1 VIKNEAVGCDMSRS
15 RQLKEA
21 EKDAASNPGAP
32 AARRPVSSR
41 VVAPRPQA
49 LTQAQL
55 DARARVV
62 PPPKDAEEEGER
74 EVPSNRKKRAAP
86 MEQEVDEERDG
97 EEDDEEDKDGG
108 VGDDGKDDEGES
120 GSEADSENDEE
131 AESGGASRQSRLPVD
146 AEAKERS
153 KKARKKR
160 KVLKDRKKWSLGNFL
175 AKGKKCVLCPRVW
188 PKWRPDNVVRHWKTT
203 HPKDYAAV
211 EAANDSGRD
220 VRAVVE
226 TLCAAATTPTGA
238 MDGFV
243 MHKRRVVE
251 QAPKIMKEVAL
262 LRWLIES
269 KVSFN
274 TLDQDSFRDV
284 LQEWGVMLESKNTM
298 LNLLTPLFE
307 HIVEVTERAL
317 EVCAG
322 IACTFDLWT
331 SSAGRKYL
339 AITYHGI
346 DESWRL
352 FHCVLDVVHFR
363 GSTQSEVIAA
373 VVRGCIEKHLSKDKL
388 VTVVVSDGGGDAK
401 HAREDLLEFDGHDC
415 FNHDLNLCL
424 GDAVKLATG
433 AAMDFAT
440 MEHLIREIESDK
452 NLRLF
457 FENMQMIAG
466 FEVAQK
472 FVHRNDTRWT
482 GLADSVAKFLK
493 MRGMFFVDDDG
504 GAAEATKHSILED
517 WPAELSQDVFQWAY
531 WERLKVYNEMLV
543 PLSVATRCAQS
554 LSVPTG
560 SRVPKLISDMKKSW
574 TQLVAKHGGS
584 EKEFGEAL
592 LRCLANRCD
601 KYVSFPGNTLK
612 AACLDPSQSR
622 FLEEYGVSKE
632 VIAKSWEGIVKEGFD
647 EFLAIQKA
655 MSGDEDEFD
664 DAIVR
669 AQVNALKTFLSK
681 AKVPADSE
689 DPLQFYRDNVSN
701 CRTYAPIACRVA
713 TNLLAI
719 PAGES
724 HSERVFSWAG
734 GFVTKLRNRLG
745 DETLQELVVMHDFFR
760 SKRMDWQDFKV
771 SFGRALSAAAAKQ

>member
-1 VIKNEAVGCDMSRS
+1 MSRS
-15 RQLKEA
+15 RQLREA
-21 EKDAASNPGAP
+21 EEQAASNPGAP
-32 AARRPVSSR
+32 VARRPASSR
-41 VVAPRPQA
+41 VVAPSPRA

-55 DARARVV
+55 DARAQVV
-62 PPPKDAEEEGER
+62 SPQKDADSEGER
-74 EVPSNRKKRAAP
+74 EASSTHKKKRD
-86 MEQEVDEERDG
+86 ERKDDDVDEENEDEDEDEDG
-97 EEDDEEDKDGG
+97 GDEGEREDSEGGSGSESDDEEKGAPGPLRRSVDG
-108 VGDDGKDDEGES
+108 
-120 GSEADSENDEE
+120 
-131 AESGGASRQSRLPVD
+131 
-146 AEAKERS
+146 EAKERS
-153 KKARKKR
+153 KKAGKKR
-160 KVLKDRKKWSLGNFL
+160 KVLKERKKRSLGNFL
-175 AKGKKCVLCPRVW
+175 VTKNNKCVLCSHVW
-188 PKWRPDNVVRHWKTT
+188 DKLRPDNVVRHWKTS
-203 HPKDYAAV
+203 HQQPYAAV

-220 VRAVVE
+220 VRAVVD
-226 TLCAAATTPTGA
+226 TLSAAATTPKGA
-238 MDGFV
+238 IDGFV
-243 MHKRRVVE
+243 THKPRLSKEV
-251 QAPKIMKEVAL
+251 PTIMKEVAL
-262 LRWLIES
+262 LRWLIVS

-274 TLDQDSFRDV
+274 TLEQDSFRDM
-284 LQEWGVMLESKNTM
+284 LEEWGVMLESKNTI

-307 HIVEVTERAL
+307 HIVGLTEKNLAR
-317 EVCAG
+317 CAG

-339 AITYHGI
+339 AVTYHGV
-346 DESWRL
+346 DENWRL

-373 VVRGCIEKHLSKDKL
+373 VVRGCIEKHLPVDKL

-433 AAMDFAT
+433 ASKDFAT

-457 FENMQMIAG
+457 FENMQKIAG

-482 GLADSVAKFLK
+482 GLADAVAKFLK
-493 MRGMFFVDDDG
+493 MRSMFFVDNED
-504 GAAEATKHSILED
+504 GAAEATKQSILED
-517 WPAELSQDVFQWAY
+517 WPAHLSQDVFQWAY

-543 PLSVATRCAQS
+543 PLSVATKCAQS

-560 SRVPKLISDMKKSW
+560 SRVPKLISDMKTAW
-574 TQLVAKHGGS
+574 IQLVAKHRGS

-592 LRCLANRCD
+592 LQCLSNRCD
-601 KYVSFPGNTLK
+601 KYISFPGNTLK

-632 VIAKSWEGIVKEGFD
+632 VIDKSWEGIVKEGFD
-647 EFLAIQKA
+647 EFVAIQKA
-655 MSGDEDEFD
+655 ASEDEVELD
-664 DAIVR
+664 DAIAR
-669 AQVNALKTFLSK
+669 AQVYALKAFLSK
-681 AKVPADSE
+681 AKVTADSE
-689 DPLQFYRDNVSN
+689 DPLQFYRDNVTN
-701 CRTYAPIACRVA
+701 CRTYAPLACRVA

-724 HSERVFSWAG
+724 HAERVFSWAG

-760 SKRMDWQDFKV
+760 HKRMDWLDFKT
-771 SFGRALSAAAAKQ
+771 SFQQALAEAAAKQ